1 MTITDSMGKTLGDP
15 GPSREGCSKEPSIN
29 FRSANTELSINLGR
43 PKQNLLCILGGQI
56 WKLIQNKMKI

>member
-15 GPSREGCSKEPSIN
+15 GPSREGCSKEPFMH
-29 FRSANTELSINLGR
+29 FRRANTEMSINLGR
-43 PKQNLLCILGGQI
+43 PNQNLLCNLGGQI